1 MTLDFEVLKS
11 SNVLSQLVF
20 GISFF
25 AGAAVF
31 PCFSATKAFKTNRGR
46 GQRDNVRRTCASVDQ
61 QSAAAS
67 NPGTSAARGAYLAIG
82 TIGRLI
88 HRQPTKVTKDP
99 PLYFAPPSCL

>member
-1 MTLDFEVLKS
+1 MFAFLYVKANCKEICEEVS
-11 SNVLSQLVF
+11 FPSVF
-20 GISFF
+20 QKNADVRIS
-25 AGAAVF
+25 AE
-31 PCFSATKAFKTNRGR
+31 FKTNRGR

-88 HRQPTKVTKDP
+88 HRHPTKVTKDP